1 MVVAES
7 RALAKD
13 AVEAVLVDWEPLP
26 AVTGIKEALADGAP
40 IVHEEFGTNDAGSW
54 SIAGDSPVPTRG
66 PSAPF
71 FDDPDLVKI
80 KEEYYLARLIPNAME
95 PRGIVVDPNVA
106 MGEYTVY
113 TATQIPHILR
123 TALVISNGIPEA
135 KLRVVAPDVGGGF
148 GSKLE
153 VYPEDAIC
161 LAVAQKLGRPIK
173 WIEERSENYLATLH
187 GREMFQQIELAATR
201 DGDLKAVRV
210 KLTASMGAY
219 LRLITPGI
227 PMLGAWLYHG
237 CYECDGY
244 DFEYTNVFTNT
255 TFTDAY
261 RGAGRPEAT
270 YAIERA
276 MDALARE
283 LDMDP
288 VELRRKNFIATE
300 SFPNYTIASGLTV
313 DSADYHGT
321 LDECLEVLDYD
332 GIRAD
337 QKARRERGDRK
348 LLGVG
353 FSTWIEMCG
362 LAPSR
367 VLSALNYA
375 AGGWDSAKVEL
386 MPTGTVRVLTGVS
399 PHGQGSRD
407 GVRAD
412 RGRHARRRLRRRRR
426 AARRHS
432 DDAVR
437 HGHLR
442 QPRRRGRRRRP
453 APGDR
458 EGDREGAHARGAR
471 ARVLRGRPRVRKR
484 RVHDQGHGTAASAS
498 SRSRSRPGPPTTCPT
513 GMEPGLQAS
522 HLYDPPNF
530 SWPNGAHCC
539 VVEVDQDTGLVEIVR
554 YIAVD
559 DCGVQ
564 LNPMLVQ
571 GQVHGGAAQGI
582 AEALYEEAIYD
593 GEGNLSTGTMTNYL
607 VPGAARAP
615 DVRGARPVHAVA
627 DEPDGREGHRRG
639 GHDRGA
645 AGGDQRGRRRAVTPR
660 RPLDRASGHARTR
673 LASDPGGK
681 GGPVVIPATFD
692 YEVAESVDQAIELLG
707 ASGEPEAARRRAEP
721 AAADEAPARAAGDAD
736 RPRRHLRLR
745 RGPRRRRPPGDRRAH
760 APPRAR
766 ARPAR
771 RGALPAARPR
781 GGTGRRPAGAPP
793 RDDRRLAR
801 PRAIRRATC
810 PRWR

>member
-1 MVVAES
+1 MATFVGTSQLRKEDPELITGAATFVDDITLPGMLWLAVVRSPFAHARINGIDVSGALALDGVVAAYTADDLGLNPLLMAWAINDQVKNPPHHPLTKDKARYVGDPVAVVIAES

-13 AVEAVLVDWEPLP
+13 GVEAVVVDWEPLP
-26 AVTGIKEALADGAP
+26 AVTGIKEALANGAP
-40 IVHEEFGTNDAGSW
+40 LVHEEFGTNDAGSW

-66 PSAPF
+66 SSAPF

-95 PRGIVVDPNVA
+95 PRGVVVDPNVA

-113 TATQIPHILR
+113 SATQIPHILR

-173 WIEERSENYLATLH
+173 WIEERSENYVATLH

-210 KLTASMGAY
+210 KLTVSMGGY
-219 LRLITPGI
+219 MRLITPGI

-244 DFEYTNVFTNT
+244 DLEYTNVFTNT

-283 LDMDP
+283 LEMDP

-300 SFPNYTIASGLTV
+300 SFPNHTIASGLTV
-313 DSADYHGT
+313 DSADYHGS
-321 LDECLEVLDYD
+321 LDRCLDVLDYE
-332 GIRAD
+332 GVRAV
-337 QKARRERGDRK
+337 QRERRDRGDRK

-399 PHGQGSRD
+399 PHGQGSETVFAQIVAD
-407 GVRAD
+407 MLGVDYAD
-412 RGRHARRRLRRRRR
+412 VDVVHGDTATTPFGMDTYGSRGVAVGGVALHA
-426 AARRHS
+426 AAEQVIAKARTLAAHELECS
-432 DDAVR
+432 EDDLEFEN
-437 HGHLR
+437 GEFTIKGTG
-442 QPRRRGRRRRP
+442 RGVGIKSL
-453 APGDR
+453 AFTAWT
-458 EGDREGAHARGAR
+458 AHN
-471 ARVLRGRPRVRKR
+471 LP
-484 RVHDQGHGTAASAS
+484 D
-498 SRSRSRPGPPTTCPT
+498 
-513 GMEPGLQAS
+513 GMEPGLQGS

-564 LNPMLVQ
+564 LNPMLVE

-607 VPGAARAP
+607 VPGPPELPAFEVHDQCTPSPTNPMGVKGIGEAGTIAAPPAVINAVV
-615 DVRGARPVHAVA
+615 DALAHLGVRSIER
-627 DEPDGREGHRRG
+627 
-639 GHDRGA
+639 
-645 AGGDQRGRRRAVTPR
+645 
-660 RPLDRASGHARTR
+660 
-673 LASDPGGK
+673 
-681 GGPVVIPATFD
+681 PAT
-692 YEVAESVDQAIELLG
+692 
-707 ASGEPEAARRRAEP
+707 PERVW
-721 AAADEAPARAAGDAD
+721 
-736 RPRRHLRLR
+736 
-745 RGPRRRRPPGDRRAH
+745 
-760 APPRAR
+760 
-766 ARPAR
+766 
-771 RGALPAARPR
+771 
-781 GGTGRRPAGAPP
+781 
-793 RDDRRLAR
+793 
-801 PRAIRRATC
+801 RAIQQAKEARS
-810 PRWR
+810 